1 MIKEAEIM
9 RQSDLHKKELVTIKN
24 DINSLIYETKKM
36 LDANKNLLT
45 PETIKKVSDL
55 LEEIKPQLSSDN
67 LQTLKDLH
75 SKLNTESME
84 VGKEIYTKNSSSDSN
99 KK

>member
-9 RQSDLHKKELVTIKN
+9 RQSDLQKKELVTTKN
-24 DINSLIYETKKM
+24 EIDTLIYETDKM
-36 LDANKNLLT
+36 LETNKNLISS
-45 PETIKKVSDL
+45 ESFKKLKDL
-55 LEEIKPQLSSDN
+55 INEIRSQLNTDN

-75 SKLNTESME
+75 SKLTTESME
-84 VGKEIYTKNSSSDSN
+84 IGKEIYKANSDNSN

>member
-24 DINSLIYETKKM
+24 DIDSLIYETKKM

>member
-84 VGKEIYTKNSSSDSN
+84 VGKEIYIKNSSSDSN